1 MAMFGGPPGG
11 MNSGDDMRARHRD
24 LLRDTHHLHEARRLG
39 FKTHFW
45 TKPFIVLGVVIGFT
59 YDQVPF
65 FSPASAWGMLAFLAV
80 LTVAAVAFAR
90 SGS

>member
-1 MAMFGGPPGG
+1 MAMLPPGG

-45 TKPFIVLGVVIGFT
+45 TTPFIVLGVVIGAILLVSFVVSLVT
-59 YDQVPF
+59 
-65 FSPASAWGMLAFLAV
+65 G
-80 LTVAAVAFAR
+80 
-90 SGS
+90 